1 MSSFFSELR
10 LYLCNNL
17 IAHFPSHRVRLWF
30 YRQVMKFSIGT
41 GTTIFMNCKFDCAKG
56 LIIGNNSCINANCR
70 LDSRG
75 LLKIGN
81 NVSVSEDVIFLT
93 ADHNEEL
100 LGIPDREKKVC
111 IADYVWIG
119 TRAMILPGV
128 NIGKGAVVAAGAV
141 VTKDVEQ
148 LAVVGGIPA
157 KFIKYRVENFDYISS
172 YKRLFQ

>member
-10 LYLCNNL
+10 LYICNNF

-30 YRQVMKFSIGT
+30 YRKVMKFSIGT

-75 LLKIGN
+75 LLVIGN
-81 NVSVSEDVIFLT
+81 NVSISEDVIFLT

-100 LGIPDREKKVC
+100 LGIPGREKKVS

-128 NIGKGAVVAAGAV
+128 SISKGAVVAAGAV

-157 KFIKYRVENFDYISS
+157 KFIKYRTENFDYISS